1 MSDRR
6 SATSAASGSASSPA
20 GRGNLLEQLVEIGK
34 QAGMSALA
42 VAFHDYAGELGFSLR
57 GGRTFHA
64 ASTIKLAI
72 LLALFRAAEAGRL
85 QLRDQLHV
93 RNRFASQVAGA
104 PPFFLSADRDG
115 DPDLYKLIGRTASL
129 SILAETMIV
138 RSSNLATNLLVD
150 HLGVDFIAETLAAAG
165 LESLRCR
172 RGVEDEA
179 AFAENLNN
187 QVDADGL
194 LRWLRRVHE
203 ARVISEASREAMF
216 AILFRQ
222 KFNGMIP
229 AGLPSSAK
237 ARVAHKTGEI
247 STVCHDA
254 GMIFLPDREP
264 YALVVLTEYA
274 GAGQAAAR
282 NRAIAAVS
290 TAVYRFLTEAQT
302 FLAPPPPATGRDGGG
317 AP

>member
-6 SATSAASGSASSPA
+6 SSSSSASPTSE
-20 GRGNLLEQLVEIGK
+20 RESLLERLAAIGK
-34 QAGMSALA
+34 GVGASALA
-42 VAFHDYAGELGFSLR
+42 VAFYDYAGELGFSLR
-57 GGRTFHA
+57 GGRPFHA

-72 LLALFRAAEAGRL
+72 LLALFRASEAARL
-85 QLRDQLHV
+85 GLKDQLHV
-93 RNRFASQVAGA
+93 RNRFTSQVAGA

-115 DPDLYKLIGRTASL
+115 DPELYKLIGRTASL
-129 SILAETMIV
+129 SILAERMIV

-150 HLGVDFIAETLAAAG
+150 HLGVPWITETLAAAG
-165 LESLRCR
+165 LESLRCL

-203 ARVISEASREAMF
+203 ARAVSAESREAMF
-216 AILFRQ
+216 GILFRQ

-229 AGLPSSAK
+229 AGLPASAK

-247 STVCHDA
+247 STVTHDA
-254 GMIFLPDREP
+254 GMVFLPNREP
-264 YALVVLTEYA
+264 YALVVLTEYP
-274 GAGQAAAR
+274 GTGSAAVR
-282 NRAIAAVS
+282 NRAVAAVS
-290 TAVYRFLTEAQT
+290 TAVFQHLTRAQAA
-302 FLAPPPPATGRDGGG
+302 LGRAEMPTERAGTH
-317 AP
+317 